1 MGGLQPANMAPSV
14 DAACATSDYTTA
26 IGLSSLPGE
35 NISSRSPSLTVAD
48 NGLSDGT
55 EVNFTEN
62 ALAHRGVLRGGDL
75 WIGYS
80 YTTDLV
86 KLWAQLDNYNFWLR
100 KYTFAAGT
108 GSWDLPRNATN
119 ITDKRINVR
128 EPRIFGTPKSTT
140 ACPTGLPGDQTTTDP
155 TQCQNTNVIYLAW
168 GTQENVSPFVP
179 DGGADLGIYIT
190 ASTDGAQSFA
200 TPIRYSVAAGRLFQD
215 DESAY
220 ESQVVTRPDGGRFYG
235 VWNQADA
242 SVEVAPG
249 VPRTVAEYASG
260 SITSIVSP

>member
-1 MGGLQPANMAPSV
+1 
-14 DAACATSDYTTA
+14 
-26 IGLSSLPGE
+26 
-35 NISSRSPSLTVAD
+35 
-48 NGLSDGT
+48 
-55 EVNFTEN
+55 VNFTEN

-100 KYTFAAGT
+100 KYTFAGGT
-108 GSWDLPRNATN
+108 GSWDLPRNVTN

-128 EPRIFGTPKSTT
+128 EPRIFGTPKSSTT
-140 ACPTGLPGDQTTTDP
+140 ACPTGLPGDPTTTDP

-179 DGGADLGIYIT
+179 EGGADLGIYIT
-190 ASTDGAQSFA
+190 ASTDGAQSFFA
-200 TPIRYSVAAGRLFQD
+200 PIRYSLAAGRLFED
-215 DESAY
+215 DESAF

-242 SVEVAPG
+242 SVEVVPG